1 MFFTTED
8 TESHRESIFSLD
20 MLLEKKLCE
29 TLCPSVVNSRFSQ
42 VIHDQPDFPFK
53 EAVAVFVVIDFG
65 QCLCQGGV
73 FTHPAVEFLQGEHGV
88 ESRAVKLC
96 KFGFG
101 VRADDE
107 IGFGCVF
114 FFSLIH
120 GFDYLIVTY
129 CKCTEK
135 YPECSVFLYSFFL
148 KLCHRSSFFVI
159 GASGVSYL

>member
-1 MFFTTED
+1 MDVSRETSKSFSCFSLQRD

-53 EAVAVFVVIDFG
+53 EAVAVFVVIDIG

-101 VRADDE
+101 GRADDE

-114 FFSLIH
+114 FFDSWL
-120 GFDYLIVTY
+120 
-129 CKCTEK
+129 
-135 YPECSVFLYSFFL
+135 
-148 KLCHRSSFFVI
+148 
-159 GASGVSYL
+159 

>member
-1 MFFTTED
+1 M
-8 TESHRESIFSLD
+8 SLCG
-20 MLLEKKLCE
+20 EF
-29 TLCPSVVNSRFSQ
+29 PSVVNSRFSQ

-114 FFSLIH
+114 F
-120 GFDYLIVTY
+120 
-129 CKCTEK
+129 C
-135 YPECSVFLYSFFL
+135 
-148 KLCHRSSFFVI
+148 
-159 GASGVSYL
+159 

>member
-1 MFFTTED
+1 M
-8 TESHRESIFSLD
+8 SLCG
-20 MLLEKKLCE
+20 EF
-29 TLCPSVVNSRFSQ
+29 PSVVNSRFSQ

-120 GFDYLIVTY
+120 GFDYLIVIY

-135 YPECSVFLYSFFL
+135 YPECSVFLYSF
-148 KLCHRSSFFVI
+148 SSNFVI
-159 GASGVSYL
+159 GPLSLSLEHRGCRIFEM

>member
-1 MFFTTED
+1 M
-8 TESHRESIFSLD
+8 
-20 MLLEKKLCE
+20 
-29 TLCPSVVNSRFSQ
+29 VNSRFSQ

-53 EAVAVFVVIDFG
+53 EAVAVFVVIDIG

-114 FFSLIH
+114 FMALI
-120 GFDYLIVTY
+120 I
-129 CKCTEK
+129 
-135 YPECSVFLYSFFL
+135 
-148 KLCHRSSFFVI
+148 
-159 GASGVSYL
+159 